1 METEAVSQ
9 NEPQGAALRKG
20 AVIMRRAFE
29 IGGFIAAAVL
39 IIFGIGAM
47 VMAYNGRNTVQDT
60 LGQQQIVGTPDMTPT
75 LIKQEAK
82 QAGLDVA
89 TLTIPSE
96 SVAGQK
102 IDTGSEAHAFAGY
115 MQIHALEATGGQ
127 YYAQMPRYA
136 SADGKGTNDPNA
148 AVKVNGQPQDNP
160 ARNVWINETALSTAL
175 QSSYMAEQLA
185 NFGFVTGIALLLSGI
200 GFGIL
205 AGAGALRNRETAL
218 GFLHREGGTGHKAV
232 PVS

>member
-1 METEAVSQ
+1 
-9 NEPQGAALRKG
+9 
-20 AVIMRRAFE
+20 MRRALE

-39 IIFGIGAM
+39 IVFGIGAM
-47 VMAYNGRNTVQDT
+47 VMAYQGRNTVRDT
-60 LGQQQIVGTPDMTPT
+60 LSQQQIVGTPDMTPT
-75 LIKQEAK
+75 LITQEAQK
-82 QAGLDVA
+82 AGLNVA
-89 TLTIPSE
+89 SLTIPST
-96 SVAGQK
+96 SVAGQR
-102 IDTGSEAHAFAGY
+102 IDTGSEAHAFAQY
-115 MQIHALEATGGQ
+115 MTIHTLMATGGQ

-160 ARNVWINETALSTAL
+160 ARNIWVTETALSTAL

-185 NFGFVTGIALLLSGI
+185 NFGVVTGIALLLSGM

-218 GFLHREGGTGHKAV
+218 GFLHREGGSGQHTAV
-232 PVS
+232 PAA